1 MPEITNVLVVADDW
15 AQRELLRLLLE
26 DRGYVVLEAED
37 GVSALEM
44 LERLDAAGLRLIV
57 VLDADAP
64 GVNGFDIL
72 RAAQQEPHLCFA
84 HAYVLV
90 TQPQQALPC
99 DVWPLLE
106 SLAIPVLCKPLDLDL
121 LFETVAVLALP
132 PEQVHGD
139 PDLLGL

>member
-1 MPEITNVLVVADDW
+1 MYEITNVLVVADDW

-26 DRGYVVLEAED
+26 DRGYVVIETED

-57 VLDADAP
+57 VLDADVP
-64 GVNGFDIL
+64 SVSGFDIL
-72 RAAQQEPHLCFA
+72 RAAQQEPHLCYS
-84 HAYVLV
+84 HAYILI

-106 SLAIPVLCKPLDLDL
+106 SLTIPVLCKPLDLDL
-121 LFETVAVLALP
+121 LFETIAVLALP
-132 PEQVHGD
+132 PEQVQRN
-139 PDLLGL
+139 PKPLGL